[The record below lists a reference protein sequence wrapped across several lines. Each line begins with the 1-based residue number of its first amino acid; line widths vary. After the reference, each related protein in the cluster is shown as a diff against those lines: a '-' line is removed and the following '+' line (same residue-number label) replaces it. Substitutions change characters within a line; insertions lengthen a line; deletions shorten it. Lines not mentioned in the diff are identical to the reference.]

1 MEKQVK
7 STSVE
12 GIDPR
17 NISIQDYNYEL
28 PEERIA
34 KFPLEER
41 DASKLLIYNKGE
53 IKEDIYRNITEYLP
67 SGATLVFNNTKV
79 VEARLLFQKET
90 GGIIEIFALEPDD
103 RYADIQTAML
113 EKGSVYWK
121 CMVGGASKWK
131 SGMTLEKNIDD
142 NLVLSASIVEHL
154 TDCFLIHLSWSNKE
168 LCFAEL
174 LHLAGLIPLPPYLKR
189 KSELTDA
196 ERYQTIY
203 AKAEGSVAAPTAGL
217 HFTDHIFQKMD
228 EANINRAYV
237 TLHVGAGTFKPVKA
251 DRLEGHE
258 MHAEYIDVD
267 ISTLQ
272 QLVKTPMIYV
282 VGTTS
287 LRTLESLYWMGVKC
301 TTSKAFTIAELEMQ
315 QWEIYDKWMALDV
328 SPEEAIVNLIGYM
341 EQHNMQRII
350 CKTSLLITP
359 AYKQKWV
366 KGIITNFHQPQS
378 TLLLLISS
386 FLGDEWR
393 RIYTHALENNYRF
406 LSYGD
411 GMLIL

>member
-1 MEKQVK
+1 MKKQDFNSAK
-7 STSVE
+7 TA
-12 GIDPR
+12 IDPR
-17 NISIQDYNYEL
+17 AIAIQDYDYNL
-28 PEERIA
+28 PEEKIA
-34 KFPLEER
+34 KFPLEQR
-41 DASKLLIYNKGE
+41 DASKLLIYSDGG
-53 IKEDIYRNITEYLP
+53 IKEDIYRNITKYLP
-67 SGATLVFNNTKV
+67 AGSTLVFNNTKV
-79 VEARLLFQKET
+79 VEARLLFQKDT
-90 GGIIEIFALEPDD
+90 GGVIEIFALEPDD
-103 RYADIQTAML
+103 CYSDIQTAML

-121 CMVGGASKWK
+121 CLVGGASKWK
-131 SGMTLEKNIDD
+131 KGIILEKKIQDD
-142 NLVLSASIVEHL
+142 LILSAEIIEHL
-154 TDCFLIHLSWSNKE
+154 PDCFRIHLSWSDKS

-189 KSELTDA
+189 KSERSDV

-217 HFTDHIFQKMD
+217 HFTDHIFQEMD
-228 EANINRAYV
+228 KANLNRSYV

-251 DRLEGHE
+251 ERLEGHE
-258 MHAEYIDVD
+258 MHAEFIDVA
-267 ISTLQ
+267 IETLR
-272 QLVKTPMIYV
+272 QLNTTEHIYA

-301 TTSKAFTIAELEMQ
+301 TKNLHLSIAELEMQ
-315 QWEIYDKWMALDV
+315 QWEIYDKWMAFV
-328 SPEEAIVNLIGYM
+328 VPPQEAIANLIRYM

-359 AYKQKWV
+359 TYSSKWV

-378 TLLLLISS
+378 TLLLLIAS
-386 FLGDEWR
+386 FMGDDWR
-393 RIYTHALENNYRF
+393 RVYNYALENNYRF

>member
-1 MEKQVK
+1 
-7 STSVE
+7 
-12 GIDPR
+12 
-17 NISIQDYNYEL
+17 
-28 PEERIA
+28 
-34 KFPLEER
+34 
-41 DASKLLIYNKGE
+41 
-53 IKEDIYRNITEYLP
+53 
-67 SGATLVFNNTKV
+67 
-79 VEARLLFQKET
+79 
-90 GGIIEIFALEPDD
+90 
-103 RYADIQTAML
+103 
-113 EKGSVYWK
+113 
-121 CMVGGASKWK
+121 
-131 SGMTLEKNIDD
+131 
-142 NLVLSASIVEHL
+142 
-154 TDCFLIHLSWSNKE
+154 
-168 LCFAEL
+168 
-174 LHLAGLIPLPPYLKR
+174 
-189 KSELTDA
+189 
-196 ERYQTIY
+196 
-203 AKAEGSVAAPTAGL
+203 
-217 HFTDHIFQKMD
+217 
-228 EANINRAYV
+228 
-237 TLHVGAGTFKPVKA
+237 
-251 DRLEGHE
+251 

-272 QLVKTPMIYV
+272 QLVKTTMIYV

-328 SPEEAIVNLIGYM
+328 SPEEAILNLIGYM

>member
-1 MEKQVK
+1 MEKQEK
-7 STSVE
+7 SME
-12 GIDPR
+12 NKELNPR
-17 NISIQDYNYEL
+17 EISILDYNFDL
-28 PEERIA
+28 PEEKIA
-34 KFPLEER
+34 KFPLAER
-41 DASKLLIYNKGE
+41 DASKLLIYDRGQ
-53 IKEDIYRNITEYLP
+53 IKEDIYRNITDHLP
-67 SGATLVFNNTKV
+67 QGATLVFNNTKV

-90 GGIIEIFALEPDD
+90 GGVIEIFALEPDT

-113 EKGSVYWK
+113 EKGQVYWR

-131 SGMTLEKNIDD
+131 PGMVLEKKINEQ
-142 NLVLSASIVEHL
+142 LSLSANIVEHL
-154 TDCFLIHLSWSNKE
+154 PDCFLIHLSWSDAE

-189 KSELTDA
+189 KSEESDA

-217 HFTDHIFQKMD
+217 HFTDHIFQKME
-228 EANINRAYV
+228 EANIKKAYV

-267 ISTLQ
+267 ITTLRS
-272 QLVKTPMIYV
+272 LAKTPLIYV

-301 TTSKAFTIAELEMQ
+301 STSKSFTIAELEMQ
-315 QWEIYDKWMALDV
+315 QWEIYDTWMHYDV
-328 SPEEAIVNLIGYM
+328 SPADAIQHLIGYM
-341 EQHNMQRII
+341 EQHNMERII

-359 AYKQKWV
+359 AYQQKWV

-378 TLLLLISS
+378 TLLLLIAS
-386 FLGDEWR
+386 FLGNEWKTV
-393 RIYTHALENNYRF
+393 YTHALENDYRF

>member
-7 STSVE
+7 STIIE

-17 NISIQDYNYEL
+17 NIAIQDYNYTL
-28 PEERIA
+28 PEDRIA
-34 KFPLEER
+34 KFPLDQR
-41 DASKLLIYNKGE
+41 DASRLLIYNKGA
-53 IKEDIYRNITEYLP
+53 IKEDIYRNITDYLP
-67 SGATLVFNNTKV
+67 EGATLVFNNTKV
-79 VEARLLFQKET
+79 VEARLIFQKET

-121 CMVGGASKWK
+121 CLVGGASKWK
-131 SGMTLEKNIDD
+131 TGMVLEKNID
-142 NLVLSASIVEHL
+142 NKLILSASIEAHL
-154 TDCFLIHLSWSNKE
+154 PDSFLIHLSWSNKD

-228 EANINRAYV
+228 EANISRTYV

-251 DRLEGHE
+251 ERLEGHE
-258 MHAEYIDVD
+258 MHAEFIDVD
-267 ISTLQ
+267 IKTLK
-272 QLVKTPMIYV
+272 QLLQSPSIYV

-301 TTSKAFTIAELEMQ
+301 TTSKTLTISALEMQ
-315 QWEIYDKWMALDV
+315 QWEIYDKWMGLDV
-328 SPEEAIVNLIGYM
+328 SPQEAILNLIGYM
-341 EQHNMQRII
+341 EQQNMQRII

-359 AYKQKWV
+359 GYKQKWV

-378 TLLLLISS
+378 TLLLLIAS
-386 FLGDEWR
+386 FLGDEWKR
-393 RIYTHALENNYRF
+393 VYDHALKNNYRF

-411 GMLIL
+411 GMLII